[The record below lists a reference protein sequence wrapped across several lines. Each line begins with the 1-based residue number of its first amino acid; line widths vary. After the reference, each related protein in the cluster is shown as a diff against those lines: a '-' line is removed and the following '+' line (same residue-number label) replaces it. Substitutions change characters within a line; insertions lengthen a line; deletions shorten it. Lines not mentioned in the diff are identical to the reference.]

1 LSRKIAQV
9 SREKG
14 HRAVELHAD
23 LCERTEAE
31 IIMAKYLLVESRDP
45 FETKGTL
52 EYYELAAQLAKE
64 SELTLFLLQNG
75 VFPARRCRES
85 QRLMDLAKAGV
96 RVLAEEF
103 SLRERGIRNDQL
115 CEGIESAGLD
125 VVIDQLAEGRKALW
139 H

>member
-1 LSRKIAQV
+1 
-9 SREKG
+9 
-14 HRAVELHAD
+14 
-23 LCERTEAE
+23 
-31 IIMAKYLLVESRDP
+31 MAKYLLVESRDP
-45 FETKGTL
+45 FEAKGAL
-52 EYYELAAQLAKE
+52 DYYDLAAELAKE
-64 SELTLFLLQNG
+64 GEVTLFLIQNG

-115 CEGIESAGLD
+115 AKGIEPAGLE
-125 VVIDQLAEGRKALW
+125 VMIDQLAEGRKAVW